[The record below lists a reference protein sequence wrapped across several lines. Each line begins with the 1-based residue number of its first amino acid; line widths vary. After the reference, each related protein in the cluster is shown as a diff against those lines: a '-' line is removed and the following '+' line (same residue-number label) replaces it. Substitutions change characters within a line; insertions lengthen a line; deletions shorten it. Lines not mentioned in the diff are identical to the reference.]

1 MSAYLGFQGTQG
13 NHVYAF
19 PSEGLLD
26 VSSHPE
32 LEDIKFQPYNYRL
45 LEDGVTLQ
53 YTPDR
58 QPHWTYHLV
67 EGRWVPN
74 QELLAQLRA
83 TKWAEIKA
91 YRDDVRNN
99 GGFPVGPYWFH
110 SDAPSKIDQ
119 LGLTSAT
126 MMGALPVGKKWK
138 LMDGS
143 KVTLTPTLVQQ
154 IFGSAMA
161 RRSANFDTAEEH
173 RVLMEASYDPAS
185 YDFTTGWPPI
195 YGE

>member
-67 EGRWVPN
+67 DGRWAPN

-154 IFGSAMA
+154 IFGYAMA

-173 RVLMEASYDPAS
+173 RVLMEASYDPAA

-195 YGE
+195 FGE